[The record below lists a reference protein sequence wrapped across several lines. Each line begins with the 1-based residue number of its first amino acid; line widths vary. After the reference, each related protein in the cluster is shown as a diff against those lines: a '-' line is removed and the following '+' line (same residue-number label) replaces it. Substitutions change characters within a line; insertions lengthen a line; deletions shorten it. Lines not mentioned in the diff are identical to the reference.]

1 LAFQANDLRRPLHF
15 APRTAFTLFELILAI
30 ALSVMLVALI
40 GAAINLYLTRVDTSR
55 TEVEEAQLARSI
67 LTMIADDLRATA
79 IYKPQDMS
87 AIQQL
92 AAASAAFDVDS
103 IDDERRSG
111 GGGGGG
117 GGGSGS
123 GGGGSGGGGSSS
135 PGGAP
140 SSGTG
145 GGSSGGGG
153 SSMGGGSGMSSGG
166 GTSSMSGGVVTTDS
180 TMPLGLSGTLTEMYV
195 DTIRLPRRE
204 ELFAT
209 MTGYTNAPIGVQT
222 SGLTSSTTVAATSGI
237 APPSDLKS
245 VRYFVRPG
253 EAIEPGSVAAT
264 SLAGDLQLRAGGL
277 VRQEIPRSMRVWAE
291 QSGNSAVLDS
301 GQALIAPEVIHI
313 EFRYFDGAQI
323 SDVWEMLERNSLPV
337 AIEIRLWIVPAAEVA
352 QANVATLYNAG
363 SLPKTAREYRQTVYL
378 PMSEL
383 SNSAMGGT
391 SGGSSATGGT
401 SSGMSSSG
409 GGSSSSSGGSSL
421 QSGSGFGQQ

>member
-1 LAFQANDLRRPLHF
+1 MGRRLHVTS
-15 APRTAFTLFELILAI
+15 RTAFTLFELILAI
-30 ALSVMLVALI
+30 ALSVTLVALI
-40 GAAINLYLTRVDTSR
+40 GTAINLYLTRVDASR

-92 AAASAAFDVDS
+92 AAASAEFNPEAWLS
-103 IDDERRSG
+103 AGRRSS

-123 GGGGSGGGGSSS
+123 GGGSSSGGSSS
-135 PGGAP
+135 GGSA

-145 GGSSGGGG
+145 GGSSGGGA
-153 SSMGGGSGMSSGG
+153 SMGSGSGMSSGG
-166 GTSSMSGGVVTTDS
+166 GMSSTSGGVATDS
-180 TMPLGLSGTLTEMYV
+180 TMPLGLSGSLTEMYV

-222 SGLTSSTTVAATSGI
+222 GGLATSTTAAATSGI

-291 QSGNSAVLDS
+291 QSGNSAILDS
-301 GQALIAPEVIHI
+301 GQALIAPEVVHI
-313 EFRYFDGAQI
+313 EFRYFDGTQI
-323 SDVWEMLERNSLPV
+323 TDVWEMLERNSLPV
-337 AIEIRLWIVPAAEVA
+337 AIEIRLWIVPATEAA

-383 SNSAMGGT
+383 ANSAMGGM
-391 SGGSSATGGT
+391 SGSSG
-401 SSGMSSSG
+401 SSGSSSSMSSSTAG
-409 GGSSSSSGGSSL
+409 GSSSSSSGGS
-421 QSGSGFGQQ
+421 GSQTGSSFGQQ

>member
-1 LAFQANDLRRPLHF
+1 MIDSASNVYRRRV
-15 APRTAFTLFELILAI
+15 ARRRAFTLFELILAI

-40 GAAINLYLTRVDTSR
+40 GTAINLYLTRVDAGR

-67 LTMIADDLRATA
+67 LSMIADDLRATA

-92 AAASAAFDVDS
+92 AAASAEFDVDS
-103 IDDERRSG
+103 IDDERSG

-117 GGGSGS
+117 GGGGS
-123 GGGGSGGGGSSS
+123 GGGGGASS
-135 PGGAP
+135 GGAP

-153 SSMGGGSGMSSGG
+153 AASMGSGSGMSSGG

-180 TMPLGLSGTLTEMYV
+180 TMPLGLTGTLSEMYV

-222 SGLTSSTTVAATSGI
+222 GGLGASSSVAATSGI

-301 GQALIAPEVIHI
+301 GQALVAPEVVHI

-337 AIEIRLWIVPAAEVA
+337 AIEIRLWIVPAAEA
-352 QANVATLYNAG
+352 DQSNVATLYNAG

-383 SNSAMGGT
+383 AN
-391 SGGSSATGGT
+391 SATGGT
-401 SSGMSSSG
+401 GGSTGMSG
-409 GGSSSSSGGSSL
+409 ASSGGSSSGGASGNSASGGSGS
-421 QSGSGFGQQ
+421 QFGSGFGQQ

>member
-1 LAFQANDLRRPLHF
+1 
-15 APRTAFTLFELILAI
+15 
-30 ALSVMLVALI
+30 
-40 GAAINLYLTRVDTSR
+40 
-55 TEVEEAQLARSI
+55 
-67 LTMIADDLRATA
+67 
-79 IYKPQDMS
+79 
-87 AIQQL
+87 
-92 AAASAAFDVDS
+92 
-103 IDDERRSG
+103 
-111 GGGGGG
+111 
-117 GGGSGS
+117 
-123 GGGGSGGGGSSS
+123 
-135 PGGAP
+135 
-140 SSGTG
+140 
-145 GGSSGGGG
+145 
-153 SSMGGGSGMSSGG
+153 MSSGG
-166 GTSSMSGGVVTTDS
+166 GTSSMSGSVVTTDS
-180 TMPLGLSGTLTEMYV
+180 TMPLGLTGTLSEMYV

-222 SGLTSSTTVAATSGI
+222 GGLGASSSVAATSGI

-301 GQALIAPEVIHI
+301 GQALVAPEVVHI

-337 AIEIRLWIVPAAEVA
+337 AIEIRLWIVPAAEA
-352 QANVATLYNAG
+352 DQSNVATLYNAG

-383 SNSAMGGT
+383 AN
-391 SGGSSATGGT
+391 SATGGT
-401 SSGMSSSG
+401 GGSTGMSG
-409 GGSSSSSGGSSL
+409 ASSGGSSSGGASGNSASGGSGS
-421 QSGSGFGQQ
+421 QFGSGFGQQ